1 MATGRTS
8 VTSLPPIL
16 DFGRYQILGRLAV
29 GGMAEIYL
37 AREPLPTG
45 GERHV
50 VLKRVL
56 PHAADDPRFAE
67 MFLDE
72 ARVAMR
78 LSHPGIC
85 HVYEFGEQGG
95 TYYLAMEW
103 VNGVSLGKLVRRAR
117 EHGGIPTAIAAKIIA
132 QVADALHYAH
142 GLEGDDGSPL
152 NIVHRDVSPGNI
164 MIAYGGSVR
173 LLDFGIAKAEL
184 SHARTSEG
192 QVKGKFAYMSP
203 QHCRGEHLDGRA
215 DVFSLGVCLY
225 EAVTGRPLYHRKNEY
240 DIMRAVIEEPVPSI
254 RSVNP
259 ELPEGLDAIVKRAL
273 AKQPEQRWD
282 NAAEVQEALER
293 WLAGSGQVVHTGRIK
308 EYLAQLF
315 EEDIANGPS
324 VDSTP
329 FGKSFHSFAGA
340 RPHGVPGVPELS
352 DVDSQTFEV
361 TVEGVM
367 PVAPRR
373 RRRKAPW
380 LVAGAL
386 VLLIG
391 AGGLAYRFGL
401 LPSLA
406 GESTAASAG
415 AVPVAAP
422 AAMRAP
428 APAITTPAAHLGSVE
443 FSSRPPGASVE
454 LDGRRL
460 PGQTPLAMGEVE
472 AGEHSWRMARL
483 GSAAVEG
490 TVVVVASEPAH
501 IDAVF
506 ASQPRVVAAPA
517 EPGRISINT
526 RPWSKVYLGA
536 RLLGTTPIGRVNVP
550 AGNVRLRLVDRDG
563 NVHRENVRVEPGGEA
578 RVFYDLREQA
588 AP

>member
-8 VTSLPPIL
+8 VTSLLPIL

-45 GERHV
+45 GERHI

-103 VNGVSLGKLVRRAR
+103 VNGVSLGKLIRRAR
-117 EHGGIPTAIAAKIIA
+117 EHGGIPTAIAVKVIA

-142 GLEGDDGSPL
+142 QLEGDDGGPL

-164 MIAYGGSVR
+164 MVAYGGSVR

-203 QHCRGEHLDGRA
+203 QHCRGEKLDARA

-254 RSVNP
+254 RSVNE
-259 ELPEGLDAIVKRAL
+259 ELPEALDAVVKRCL
-273 AKQPEQRWD
+273 AKEPEQRWES
-282 NAAEVQEALER
+282 AAEVQEALER

-315 EEDIANGPS
+315 ADDISRGPS

-340 RPHGVPGVPELS
+340 RPHGVPGVPDLPE
-352 DVDSQTFEV
+352 VDSQTFEV

-367 PVAPRR
+367 PVLPERR
-373 RRRKAPW
+373 RPW
-380 LVAGAL
+380 AL
-386 VLLIG
+386 WAALGVLALSLLG
-391 AGGLAYRFGL
+391 GGLFLYA
-401 LPSLA
+401 
-406 GESTAASAG
+406 
-415 AVPVAAP
+415 
-422 AAMRAP
+422 
-428 APAITTPAAHLGSVE
+428 
-443 FSSRPPGASVE
+443 
-454 LDGRRL
+454 RL
-460 PGQTPLAMGEVE
+460 P
-472 AGEHSWRMARL
+472 
-483 GSAAVEG
+483 
-490 TVVVVASEPAH
+490 
-501 IDAVF
+501 
-506 ASQPRVVAAPA
+506 
-517 EPGRISINT
+517 
-526 RPWSKVYLGA
+526 
-536 RLLGTTPIGRVNVP
+536 
-550 AGNVRLRLVDRDG
+550 
-563 NVHRENVRVEPGGEA
+563 
-578 RVFYDLREQA
+578 
-588 AP
+588 